1 MRKLSMEKHE
11 RVELQHLIHA
21 DALEEWHLTEV
32 SGSIHQVP
40 PGPAVLIERRGGT
53 FDAALPLLKEVSRG
67 S

>member
-1 MRKLSMEKHE
+1 MSKHE

-32 SGSIHQVP
+32 GGSIHQVP
-40 PGPAVLIERRGGT
+40 PRRAPLIEQE
-53 FDAALPLLKEVSRG
+53 DAALPLLKEVPRG

>member
-1 MRKLSMEKHE
+1 MSKHE

-21 DALEEWHLTEV
+21 DALEEWHVLALTEV

-53 FDAALPLLKEVSRG
+53 FDAALPLLKEVPRG